1 MALNNEFEDDIF
13 FSDSDSEISDE
24 GIDLNEV
31 VTSEEDLHLPEYDL
45 PLDENVN
52 ENPIIR
58 GGDQSTES
66 LLTQI
71 SILKNYLQLQNQ
83 ELQTLIHQRASDQRV
98 ISQLQN
104 SITNLVL
111 TLSLSQ
117 ETQRPEDSRL
127 MDGRPAQEVQHS
139 LG

>member
-1 MALNNEFEDDIF
+1 MALYNEFEDDIF

-24 GIDLNEV
+24 GIDLTEV
-31 VTSEEDLHLPEYDL
+31 VTFEEDLHLPEYDL

-58 GGDQSTES
+58 GGGHSTDF
-66 LLTQI
+66 LLAQI
-71 SILKNYLQLQNQ
+71 SSLKNYLQLQNQ
-83 ELQTLIHQRASDQRV
+83 ELQTLIHQRASDQRA
-98 ISQLQN
+98 ILQSQN
-104 SITNLVL
+104 SNTILVL

-127 MDGRPAQEVQHS
+127 MDGKPAQEVQHS

>member
-1 MALNNEFEDDIF
+1 MALYNEFEDDIF
-13 FSDSDSEISDE
+13 SSGSDSEISAE
-24 GIDLNEV
+24 GIDLTEV
-31 VTSEEDLHLPEYDL
+31 VTFEEDLHLPEYDL
-45 PLDENVN
+45 PLFDNVN
-52 ENPIIR
+52 ENLIIR